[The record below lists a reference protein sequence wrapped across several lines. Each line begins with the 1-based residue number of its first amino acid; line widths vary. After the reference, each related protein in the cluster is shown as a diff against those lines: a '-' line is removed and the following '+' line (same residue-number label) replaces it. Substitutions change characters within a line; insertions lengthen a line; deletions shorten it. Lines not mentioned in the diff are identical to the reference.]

1 MLVKIYTSTKKTYD
15 QMYVGYTVVGD
26 KDQEYATNIIKVNEH
41 NPISAQVYGVMSAL
55 CWVKNNKPLYCDV
68 SEIKCYSN
76 IDNNNKD
83 ILLNKLQENDYIKCF
98 TNNISF
104 AKINI
109 KDSDRLYRLTQQIDW
124 KIMRDKYNMVSQFN
138 KLSGRE

>member
-1 MLVKIYTSTKKTYD
+1 MKIYTSTKKTYD

-98 TNNISF
+98 TNNI
-104 AKINI
+104 
-109 KDSDRLYRLTQQIDW
+109 L
-124 KIMRDKYNMVSQFN
+124 SQFN